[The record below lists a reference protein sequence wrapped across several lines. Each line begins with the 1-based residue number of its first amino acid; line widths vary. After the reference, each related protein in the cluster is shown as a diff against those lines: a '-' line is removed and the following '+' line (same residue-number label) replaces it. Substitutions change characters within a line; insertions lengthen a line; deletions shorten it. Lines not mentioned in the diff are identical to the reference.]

1 MEANNYRTI
10 NNMNA
15 QLSGFLFDIE
25 AISFPYV
32 LKLLDNFAYK
42 AKLVF
47 L

>member
-1 MEANNYRTI
+1 
-10 NNMNA
+10 MNA
-15 QLSGFLFDIE
+15 QLLGFLFDIE